1 MFRRIVSSGVVTL
14 ALVCGFSGAALAETW
29 NAEQQE
35 VWKLEQQQW
44 KMAAAKDLSWIDSMV
59 HPNLSYWETG
69 QPMPQNLASLS
80 RWNRYQATTGT
91 TLEQELLPI
100 SIAITGDVAVVTYYY
115 SVARENYKKE
125 REMVTGHY
133 MDVLVKDK
141 GSWKFIAWS
150 GGDDPKK

>member
-1 MFRRIVSSGVVTL
+1 MFSRIVSSGVVTL
-14 ALVCGFSGAALAETW
+14 TLLCCFGATAVAETW

-69 QPMPQNLASLS
+69 QPMPQNIESLA

-91 TLEQELLPI
+91 ALEQELLPI
-100 SIAITGDVAVVTYYY
+100 SIVITGNVAVVTYYY
-115 SVARENYKKE
+115 SVAREDYKKE
-125 REMVTGHY
+125 REMVTGRY

-141 GSWKFIAWS
+141 GSWKFIAWA

>member
-1 MFRRIVSSGVVTL
+1 VTFTL
-14 ALVCGFSGAALAETW
+14 LCGFAGTAVAETW

-44 KMAAAKDLSWIDSMV
+44 KMAAAKDLSWIDTMV
-59 HPNLSYWETG
+59 HPNLSYWESG
-69 QPMPQNLASLS
+69 QPMPQNLQSLA
-80 RWNRYQATTGT
+80 RWNRYQTTIGT

-100 SIAITGDVAVVTYYY
+100 SIAVTGNVAVVTYYY

-141 GSWKFIAWS
+141 GSWKFIAWA
-150 GGDDPKK
+150 GGEDPKK

>member
-1 MFRRIVSSGVVTL
+1 MFSRIVSSGVVTL
-14 ALVCGFSGAALAETW
+14 TLLCGFATAAVAETW

-69 QPMPQNLASLS
+69 QPMPQNIESLA
-80 RWNRYQATTGT
+80 RWNRYQTTTGT
-91 TLEQELLPI
+91 ALEQELLPI
-100 SIAITGDVAVVTYYY
+100 SIVITGNVAVVTYYY
-115 SVARENYKKE
+115 SVAREDYKKE
-125 REMVTGHY
+125 REMVTGRY
-133 MDVLVKDK
+133 MDVLIKDK
-141 GSWKFIAWS
+141 GSWKFIAWA

>member
-1 MFRRIVSSGVVTL
+1 MFSRIISSSVVTL
-14 ALVCGFSGAALAETW
+14 TIVCGFAGAAVAETW

-69 QPMPQNLASLS
+69 QPMPQNRDSLV
-80 RWNRYQATTGT
+80 RWNRYSATTGT
-91 TLEQELLPI
+91 ALEQELLPI
-100 SIAITGDVAVVTYYY
+100 SIAITDNVAVVTYYY
-115 SVARENYKKE
+115 SVAREDYKKE
-125 REMVTGHY
+125 REMVTGRY

-141 GSWKFIAWS
+141 GSWKFIAWA

>member
-1 MFRRIVSSGVVTL
+1 MFNRIISSSLVTL
-14 ALVCGFSGAALAETW
+14 ALLGGIAGSAVAETW

-69 QPMPQNLASLS
+69 QPMPQNRDSLA
-80 RWNRYQATTGT
+80 RWNRYQTTTAT

-100 SIAITGDVAVVTYYY
+100 SIAITGNVAVVTYYY
-115 SVARENYKKE
+115 SVAREDYKKE
-125 REMVTGHY
+125 RETVTGRY
-133 MDVLVKDK
+133 MDVLMKDQ
-141 GSWKFIAWS
+141 GSWKFIAWA

>member
-1 MFRRIVSSGVVTL
+1 MFSRIVSSSAVTL
-14 ALVCGFSGAALAETW
+14 TLLCCFAGAAVAETW

-35 VWKLEQQQW
+35 VWTLEQQQW

-69 QPMPQNLASLS
+69 QPMPQNRDSLA
-80 RWNRYQATTGT
+80 RWNRYQTTIGT

-100 SIAITGDVAVVTYYY
+100 SIAVTGNVAVVTYYY

-141 GSWKFIAWS
+141 GSWKFIAWA
-150 GGDDPKK
+150 GGEDPKK